1 MSTTS
6 HPEHPPRRM
15 NALHALVVG
24 AAVAAFLFIVLW
36 ATEAAGV
43 LPLSPELREMLFQTG
58 ERGPSASPLYD
69 LGFTVAFGAIAGA
82 SIAIFANLLSFLDR
96 R

>member
-1 MSTTS
+1 V
-6 HPEHPPRRM
+6 
-15 NALHALVVG
+15 LHALIVG
-24 AAVAAFLFIVLW
+24 AAVTAFLFIVLW

-43 LPLSPELREMLFQTG
+43 LPLSPDLRSLLFQTA
-58 ERGPSASPLYD
+58 ERGPAAPLYD
-69 LGFTVAFGAIAGA
+69 LGFTIAFGAIAGA

>member
-1 MSTTS
+1 MTTTS
-6 HPEHPPRRM
+6 IGVRPHRM
-15 NALHALVVG
+15 NVVHALVVG
-24 AAVAAFLFIVLW
+24 AAVTAFLLVMLW

-43 LPLSPELREMLFQTG
+43 LPISPDLRGLLFQTS
-58 ERGPSASPLYD
+58 ERGPTAPLYTI
-69 LGFTVAFGAIAGA
+69 GFAIAFGAIAGA